1 MGVGGGEERFAV
13 GGSDLAGAAIEIEES
28 LVEMADLDRIE
39 AIDFLQQPF
48 ANRCTE
54 DEKWVRRETKKRF
67 PAASAEL
74 AQVGES
80 TEMFD
85 FVRLD
90 IQEHNVR
97 AFQSHFGRWDK

>member
-1 MGVGGGEERFAV
+1 MCAEGLKAMGVGGGEERLAV
-13 GGSDLAGAAIEIEES
+13 DGGDMAGAAIEIEEA

-39 AIDFLQQPF
+39 AIDFLEQTFPD
-48 ANRCTE
+48 RCTE

-90 IQEHNVR
+90 IQEHYVR
-97 AFQSHFGRWDK
+97 AF